1 MTTRAAANQS
11 SADRPKL
18 ADSGLSYQAQE
29 TASCL
34 TLAHPSPFGYH
45 GSAMESADLAP
56 GTRHPLPRR
65 TFVTLVAGGLL
76 ATPRA
81 AEAQKPGKVPH
92 MGILGLGPVPTARA
106 LAESASTNPFWQSM
120 RQLGWVDGQNMV
132 VERRFGET
140 TDQLRR
146 GAAELVRLK
155 VDVLFVSS
163 AGLAKL
169 LQLETKTIPI
179 VVGRADEDLVA
190 AALVESLAKP
200 GGNIT
205 GSQLL
210 NDDLVP
216 KRLELLKAVV
226 PNLSKAAL
234 LREDVTTSVLPGIG
248 RRSDEQIALAARNLG
263 IDIHTFTVRN
273 AEDLA
278 AAFLGMRKNR
288 DQGVAVM
295 SPAFMFVHRKAVLE
309 LAAAHGIPAIYE
321 LQMFVEAGG
330 LMSYGVNVSEME
342 RRAAN
347 YVDKILRGAK
357 PADLPIEQPTKFEL
371 VINAK
376 TAKAMG
382 LTIPPSLLAR
392 ADQVI
397 E

>member
-1 MTTRAAANQS
+1 MDRRAFIAT
-11 SADRPKL
+11 SAVAIL
-18 ADSGLSYQAQE
+18 AV
-29 TASCL
+29 
-34 TLAHPSPFGYH
+34 PF
-45 GSAMESADLAP
+45 
-56 GTRHPLPRR
+56 
-65 TFVTLVAGGLL
+65 
-76 ATPRA
+76 A
-81 AEAQKPGKVPH
+81 AEAQKSEKMARV
-92 MGILGLGPVPTARA
+92 GILGIGPVPSPQELARSVA
-106 LAESASTNPFWQSM
+106 TNPFWQSM
-120 RQLGWVDGQNMV
+120 RQLGWVDGQNMI

-140 TDQLRR
+140 TDHLRR
-146 GAAELVRLK
+146 GAADLVRLK

-190 AALVESLAKP
+190 TGLVESLAKP

-248 RRSDEQIALAARNLG
+248 PRSDEQIALAARNLG
-263 IDIHTFTVRN
+263 IDIHTFMVRK
-273 AEDLA
+273 AEDLEV
-278 AAFLGMRKNR
+278 AFLGMTKNR
-288 DQGVAVM
+288 DQGIAVM
-295 SPAFMFVHRKAVLE
+295 SPAFMFKHRKAVLE

-321 LQMFVEAGG
+321 LANFVEPGG
-330 LMSYGVNVSEME
+330 LMSYGVNVAEME
-342 RRAAN
+342 QRAAV
-347 YVDKILRGAK
+347 YVDRILKGAK
-357 PADLPIEQPTKFEL
+357 PANLPVEQPTKFEL
-371 VINAK
+371 VINLK
-376 TAKAMG
+376 TAKALG

-392 ADQVI
+392 ADEVI